1 MNKYKSIILKINYIM
16 LFTFFTFF
24 LTKYIISANTYKIS
38 NVIITGNDY
47 IENDSINKSIYNEI
61 KDRNIFNINTKK
73 IKKII
78 NKNNYVYS
86 NKISKKFPSTINI
99 KITEVKPTA
108 LISIGDKLYFLN
120 QDMDKIDADINAI
133 NHFNNYPIITNLT
146 KNSIQTNRLKNILTK
161 IINKSNTIYTKLNE
175 IQFLNNEIILILD
188 NNTKII
194 MSSENY
200 ENNLKKLFE
209 FNNQVILKN
218 NLILEKYNYIN
229 MKIPNQIIINEKQ
242 IRI

>member
-1 MNKYKSIILKINYIM
+1 MNKYKSIILNIYYIM
-16 LFTFFTFF
+16 IFTFFTLC
-24 LTKYIISANTYKIS
+24 LTKYITSANTYKIS
-38 NVIITGNDY
+38 NIVITGNDY
-47 IENDSINKSIYNEI
+47 IKNASINESIHNEI
-61 KDRNIFNINTKK
+61 KDKNIFNINTKE

-78 NKNNYVYS
+78 NENNYIYS

-108 LISIGDKLYFLN
+108 LISISDKLYFLN
-120 QDMDKIDADINAI
+120 QDMDKIDADIEAI
-133 NHFNNYPIITNLT
+133 NHFKNYPIVTNLT

-194 MSSENY
+194 MSSDNY